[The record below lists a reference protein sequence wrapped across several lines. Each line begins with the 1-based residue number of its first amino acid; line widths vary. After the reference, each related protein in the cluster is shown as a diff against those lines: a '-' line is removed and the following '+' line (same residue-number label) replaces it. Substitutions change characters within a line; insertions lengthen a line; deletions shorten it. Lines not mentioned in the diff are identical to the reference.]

1 MKFLFCLP
9 VAVPDIFV
17 GFQKPSSSV
26 DRGHSLRSLD
36 SATGGAP
43 IAPQFH
49 HIRIYEVFTTA
60 LFYHGEVSLSTENR
74 FGFFCFF
81 P

>member
-1 MKFLFCLP
+1 MPLKPEDFSDLDKFVSCP

-17 GFQKPSSSV
+17 VDGATSSSV

-43 IAPQFH
+43 FAPPSG
-49 HIRIYEVFTTA
+49 VP
-60 LFYHGEVSLSTENR
+60 SLLAVGR
-74 FGFFCFF
+74 
-81 P
+81 